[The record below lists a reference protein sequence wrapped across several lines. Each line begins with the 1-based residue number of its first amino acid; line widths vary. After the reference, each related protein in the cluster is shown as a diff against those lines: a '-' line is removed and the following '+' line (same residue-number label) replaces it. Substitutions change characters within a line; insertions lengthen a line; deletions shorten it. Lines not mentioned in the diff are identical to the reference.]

1 MSKSRAAQN
10 GDSATLGA
18 AMNRIIK
25 EEIQQNEQLLQDAEI
40 LLQKII
46 ASKAAGEE
54 LTELIEIIIIMLYNQ
69 QTINE
74 EQHKQETQ

>member
-1 MSKSRAAQN
+1 
-10 GDSATLGA
+10 
-18 AMNRIIK
+18 MNKIIK

-54 LTELIEIIIIMLYNQ
+54 LTELIEIIIIMLCNQ
-69 QTINE
+69 QTINK

>member
-1 MSKSRAAQN
+1 
-10 GDSATLGA
+10 
-18 AMNRIIK
+18 MNKIIK

-54 LTELIEIIIIMLYNQ
+54 LTELIEIIIIMLCNQ
-69 QTINE
+69 QTINQ

>member
-1 MSKSRAAQN
+1 
-10 GDSATLGA
+10 
-18 AMNRIIK
+18 MNRIIK